1 LYEYNTLTL
10 EILSSRLGLSR
21 RQTERL
27 LKDQYGKTFQ
37 QKRTEARMS
46 AATVLLRSSSQSIS
60 DISDQLGYSSV
71 EHFSNAFRKYWDMG
85 PRDFRSKYSRT

>member
-1 LYEYNTLTL
+1 
-10 EILSSRLGLSR
+10 
-21 RQTERL
+21 
-27 LKDQYGKTFQ
+27 
-37 QKRTEARMS
+37 MS

-85 PRDFRSKYSRT
+85 PRDFRKSSA